1 MAIICNNKRTF
12 HRVPVCSKLPPK
24 CISAVCWFFC
34 HSIHPF
40 RSTLSVKPAV
50 LFSTQGHRSGSR
62 SITEGGCP
70 APLSPQP
77 LQTQAPPA
85 ALPAVNQNSYS
96 CHHLEFT
103 DSPCKYP
110 VLLLSRWSISTP
122 CPAPTLEQHT
132 SSWTSLPWCEEENR
146 RKPSQTSYPTFR
158 EIITI
163 VLLCRRTESSL
174 WPLGSLPAKTLAGLE
189 VLISK
194 SHSAPSTSYSP
205 LQTTKLISTSTS
217 STRLSAS
224 PRVHGPGEAR
234 RCFYMTP
241 DLKAD
246 TALFP
251 VTEAQLRVSPDS
263 LQKLPAVD
271 TLSCLSEALLIY
283 HILHLSLDWLPR
295 QLHVMNES
303 YTLFLCSEVLKSQFF
318 LRSLPR
324 ASSSWAPTVIG
335 KNKSDS
341 ILDLFLS
348 L

>member
-1 MAIICNNKRTF
+1 MLVFLSFNSPFQEHPICKASCILLHTKPQKWKQKH
-12 HRVPVCSKLPPK
+12 HRRGLPSSPVP
-24 CISAVCWFFC
+24 
-34 HSIHPF
+34 
-40 RSTLSVKPAV
+40 
-50 LFSTQGHRSGSR
+50 
-62 SITEGGCP
+62 P
-70 APLSPQP
+70 APPNRLPQLHSPLS
-77 LQTQAPPA
+77 TKTHH
-85 ALPAVNQNSYS
+85 S

-103 DSPCKYP
+103 NSPCKYP

-122 CPAPTLEQHT
+122 CPAPTLVQHT

-158 EIITI
+158 EITTI
-163 VLLCRRTESSL
+163 VLLRRRTESSL

-251 VTEAQLRVSPDS
+251 VTKAQLRVSPDS

-271 TLSCLSEALLIY
+271 TLSCLSEVLLIY

-318 LRSLPR
+318 LSSLPR
-324 ASSSWAPTVIG
+324 ASSSWAPIVIG